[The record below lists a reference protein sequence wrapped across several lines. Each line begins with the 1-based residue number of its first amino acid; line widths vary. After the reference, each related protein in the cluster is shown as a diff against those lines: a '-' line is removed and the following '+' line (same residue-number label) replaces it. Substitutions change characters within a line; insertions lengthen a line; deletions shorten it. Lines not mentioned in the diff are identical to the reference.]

1 MTYLEYLKA
10 PKVVNGYL
18 QYSPG
23 TKGSWYV
30 SCDSETLKSLETGKR
45 YSYKSVTVTG
55 GVK

>member
-1 MTYLEYLKA
+1 MTYLEYLKS

-30 SCDSETLKSLETGKR
+30 CWVSGTVKSLETGKR

>member
-1 MTYLEYLKA
+1 MTYLQCLMSS
-10 PKVVNGYL
+10 KVVNGYL

-23 TKGSWYV
+23 TQGSWYV
-30 SCDSETLKSLETGKR
+30 CWVSGTVKSLETGKR

>member
-1 MTYLEYLKA
+1 MTYLEYLKS

-30 SCDSETLKSLETGKR
+30 SCDNETVKSLETGKR

>member
-1 MTYLEYLKA
+1 MTYLQYLKS

-23 TKGSWYV
+23 TKGSWYLCRI
-30 SCDSETLKSLETGKR
+30 SGTAKSLGTGKR

>member
-1 MTYLEYLKA
+1 MNYIELLEL
-10 PKVVNGYL
+10 PQVVNGYL

-23 TKGSWYV
+23 TQGSWYLCRI
-30 SCDSETLKSLETGKR
+30 SGTAKSLETGKR

>member
-1 MTYLEYLKA
+1 MTYLQCLMSS
-10 PKVVNGYL
+10 KVVNGYL

-23 TKGSWYV
+23 TQGSWYV
-30 SCDSETLKSLETGKR
+30 SCDNETVKSLETGKR

>member
-1 MTYLEYLKA
+1 MTYIELLEL
-10 PKVVNGYL
+10 PQVVNGYL

-23 TKGSWYV
+23 TQGSWYLCRI
-30 SCDSETLKSLETGKR
+30 SGTAKSLETGKR

>member
-1 MTYLEYLKA
+1 MTYLQFLTS

-23 TKGSWYV
+23 TKGSWYLCLA
-30 SCDSETLKSLETGKR
+30 SGTAKSLETGVR
-45 YSYKSVTVTG
+45 YSYRSVTVTG

>member
-1 MTYLEYLKA
+1 MTYLQYLTS

-23 TKGSWYV
+23 TKGSWYL
-30 SCDSETLKSLETGKR
+30 SSGTAKSLETGKR
-45 YSYKSVTVTG
+45 YSYRSVTVTG

>member
-1 MTYLEYLKA
+1 MTYLELLER
-10 PKVVNGYL
+10 PQVVNGYL

-23 TKGSWYV
+23 TRGSWYLCRI
-30 SCDSETLKSLETGKR
+30 SGTAKSLETGKR